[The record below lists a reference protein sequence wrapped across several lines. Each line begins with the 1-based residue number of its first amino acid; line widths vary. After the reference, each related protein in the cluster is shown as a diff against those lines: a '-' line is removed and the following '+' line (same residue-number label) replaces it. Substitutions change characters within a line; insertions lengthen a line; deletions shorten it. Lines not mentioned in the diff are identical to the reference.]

1 MSTTIL
7 IATDFSLESLNI
19 MKKVLREKNALHNGE
34 QYKILLVSGYD
45 AGDSIR
51 DLLFNTKGK
60 IFSKIRSSEFCEALS
75 IIRNTYP
82 ELVSKITCDIF
93 TGYFQRTFDQ
103 YLKSSD
109 VDEAYYSGTLKDVN
123 ISGKFDI
130 IPFLKKSNVVEAKEV
145 TVITSGFMPEKG
157 KIAEVFAEV

>member
-7 IATDFSLESLNI
+7 IATDFSLESLNV
-19 MKKVLREKNALHNGE
+19 MKKVLREKSSSHPGG

-51 DLLFNTKGK
+51 DLLFNNKSK
-60 IFSKIRSSEFCEALS
+60 IFSKIRSSEFSEALS
-75 IIRNTYP
+75 IIKNKYP
-82 ELVSKITCDIF
+82 DLISKITCDIF

-103 YLKSSD
+103 YLKASD
-109 VDEAYYSGTLKDVN
+109 VQEAYFSDSLKEIN
-123 ISGKFDI
+123 HKGKFDI
-130 IPFLKKSNVVEAKEV
+130 ASFLRKTEVVEAKEI
-145 TVITSGFMPEKG
+145 TVATPGFMPEKG

>member
-7 IATDFSLESLNI
+7 IATDFSLESLNV
-19 MKKVLREKNALHNGE
+19 MKKVLREKSSSNSGG

-51 DLLFNTKGK
+51 DLLFSNKGK
-60 IFSKIRSSEFCEALS
+60 IFSKIRSAEFCEALS
-75 IIRNTYP
+75 IIKNKYP
-82 ELVSKITCDIF
+82 DMVTKITCDIF

-103 YLKSSD
+103 YLKVSD
-109 VDEAYYSGTLKDVN
+109 VQEAYYSDSLKEIN
-123 ISGKFDI
+123 HSGKFDI
-130 IPFLKKSNVVEAKEV
+130 VPFLRKTNILEAQEIKVV
-145 TVITSGFMPEKG
+145 TPDFMPEKG